1 VPVAQVVKDF
11 VRKIEKTISR
21 YNMLD
26 DGDRI
31 LVAVSGGPDSVVLLD
46 VLDRLKEALS
56 LELVVAHFDHQ
67 LRPDDDDRETRFV
80 ASLAAMRNLPFVT
93 RKALSPLGKSRT

>member
-1 VPVAQVVKDF
+1 
-11 VRKIEKTISR
+11 
-21 YNMLD
+21 MLD
-26 DGDRI
+26 DGDRV

-56 LELVVAHFDHQ
+56 LELVVAHFDHR

-80 ASLAAMRNLPFVT
+80 ASGSHEKPSLCDP
-93 RKALSPLGKSRT
+93 KSLVSFGQKRHVP